1 MFGKILYLSDN
12 IGYIENKMTE
22 DVSADLLNL
31 HLIFEQGEHK
41 VLSEITEVKSDEIRV
56 KFLGEFVDGHYYNG
70 ILKKASL
77 NSTIRVI
84 NDDEK
89 LELMGQES
97 KKNFVLGESATYKD
111 DLVCPNINDLLASH
125 LCIFGNTGSGK
136 SCGVARVVQNL
147 LSNKYSVAY
156 NANLLFF
163 DSFGE
168 YKNAFKSINEINS
181 YYSYKFVT
189 SRKKDEGDEFINI
202 PMNLLTVDDMA
213 ILLQADKH
221 SQLTILERSMKLA
234 KMFSL
239 DTPESHK
246 YKNHIIASAL
256 ITILYSSETTDKKKD
271 DIFSIIHTCHTPE
284 FNLDTEIPG
293 VGYTRT
299 FSECFQIDSRG
310 KFGEEVLI
318 TEYILKYIDE
328 SLEISEDFS
337 DVTYTLN
344 DFSKAMDFT
353 LISEG
358 FQNNRNL
365 MDDAQ
370 LLKVRLYS
378 IIHGPVGKLF
388 TGDSYVSIG
397 EFVTSLVSH
406 NSKKAQII
414 NINLEGLDDNISKAL
429 VKIYSRLIFDFSKE
443 NANRAT
449 IPFHLFLEEAH
460 RYIQKDNDVFL
471 LGYNIFERIAKEGRK
486 YGVLLGI
493 ISQRPMEISDTVVSQ
508 CSNFLIFKMTH
519 PKDIKYIEEMLP
531 NISQDVIEKMKILQ
545 PGTCVAFGSAFKIPM
560 IVKME
565 MPNPRPYSS
574 SCDVSAYWDSETD
587 ISEKIDAS
595 MKGNTFGALN
605 TGVDGKVLDIPTAS
619 SEIPEFTKE
628 EKPINNY
635 FVEPIETL

>member
-12 IGYIENKMTE
+12 IGYIENKMTD

-31 HLIFEQGEHK
+31 HLIFENGDHK

-56 KFLGEFVDGHYYNG
+56 KFLGEFIDGHYYNG
-70 ILKKASL
+70 VLKKASL
-77 NSTIRVI
+77 NSNIRTI
-84 NDDEK
+84 NEEEK
-89 LELMGQES
+89 TELMGVQS
-97 KKNFVLGESATYKD
+97 KKNFVMGKSATYKD
-111 DLVCPNINDLLASH
+111 SYICPSINEMLANH

-147 LSNKYSVAY
+147 LSNKFAVSY
-156 NANLLFF
+156 NANMLFF

-168 YKNAFKSINEINS
+168 YKNAFKSISSIS
-181 YYSYKFVT
+181 PYYQYKFVT
-189 SRKKDEGDEFINI
+189 SRIKDNDDEMINI
-202 PMNLLTVDDMA
+202 PINLLKVDDMA

-221 SQLTILERSMKLA
+221 SQLTILERAMKLA

-239 DTPESHK
+239 DTPESNR

-256 ITILYSSETTDKKKD
+256 ITVLYSSETTDKKKD
-271 DIFSIIHTCHTPE
+271 DIFSIIHTCHTKE
-284 FNLDTEIPG
+284 FNLDTKIPG

-328 SLEISEDFS
+328 TLEIDESMGDVAYSLMDFS
-337 DVTYTLN
+337 RALE
-344 DFSKAMDFT
+344 FT

-388 TGDSYVSIG
+388 SYDKAVTMG
-397 EFVTSLVSH
+397 EFVTKLVSK
-406 NSKKAQII
+406 NNKKAQII
-414 NINLEGLDDNISKAL
+414 NINLEGLDDNISKAI
-429 VKIYSRLIFDFSKE
+429 VKIYTRLIFDFSKE

-460 RYIQKDNDVFL
+460 RYIQKDIDVYL

-486 YGVLLGI
+486 YGVILGI

-545 PGTCVAFGSAFKIPM
+545 PGTCVSFGSAFKIPM
-560 IVKME
+560 IIKME

-574 SCDVSAYWDSETD
+574 SCDVSSYWESNTNLNEEISSDIMGGASAIIEQAPITNSNSNEERNRTSFFQGNIDS
-587 ISEKIDAS
+587 
-595 MKGNTFGALN
+595 L
-605 TGVDGKVLDIPTAS
+605 
-619 SEIPEFTKE
+619 
-628 EKPINNY
+628 
-635 FVEPIETL
+635 ETL